1 MARSQK
7 PSDKGVLQ
15 LFELF
20 VTNDRGFE
28 LEETP
33 SWIQKREGQSRKLEK
48 RNGRLSLALKASKAE
63 RALKPL
69 FSAPYLERT
78 TLSILSCG
86 VRILPIGE
94 II

>member
-28 LEETP
+28 VEETP
-33 SWIQKREGQSRKLEK
+33 SWIQKREGQSRKLGK
-48 RNGRLSLALKASKAE
+48 RLSLALKASKAE